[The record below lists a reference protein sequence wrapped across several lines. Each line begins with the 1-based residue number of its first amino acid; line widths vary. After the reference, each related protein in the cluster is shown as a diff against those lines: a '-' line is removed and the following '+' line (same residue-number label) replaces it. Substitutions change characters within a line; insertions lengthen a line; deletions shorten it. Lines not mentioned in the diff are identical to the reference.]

1 MKKNVLY
8 AIMLL
13 SSVCMY
19 AEDCYV
25 SFTKGQ
31 RATIILP
38 VAPDAEKGR
47 YYKLDRVENRQ
58 IIFEEEVSP
67 RARVPYIIVPKE
79 DFKVDLNVLDLNG
92 LYHDTI
98 SIKGIWF
105 IGTYKHERM
114 DYLECHYID
123 IIDITSDCCPEGPSS
138 PMPIVGALRAY
149 LEVDYKTY
157 PDPKWEMMEVV
168 LHDKA
173 VFLDLLKAQPSV
185 NTGIIYNLQGRRLM
199 KAPEKGL
206 YIQDGKKVVIK

>member
-13 SSVCMY
+13 SSVCIY

-67 RARVPYIIVPKE
+67 RARMRFASSEAVRPSALK
-79 DFKVDLNVLDLNG
+79 F
-92 LYHDTI
+92 
-98 SIKGIWF
+98 
-105 IGTYKHERM
+105 
-114 DYLECHYID
+114 DYE
-123 IIDITSDCCPEGPSS
+123 
-138 PMPIVGALRAY
+138 
-149 LEVDYKTY
+149 YKT
-157 PDPKWEMMEVV
+157 
-168 LHDKA
+168 
-173 VFLDLLKAQPSV
+173 F
-185 NTGIIYNLQGRRLM
+185 IM
-199 KAPEKGL
+199 K
-206 YIQDGKKVVIK
+206 